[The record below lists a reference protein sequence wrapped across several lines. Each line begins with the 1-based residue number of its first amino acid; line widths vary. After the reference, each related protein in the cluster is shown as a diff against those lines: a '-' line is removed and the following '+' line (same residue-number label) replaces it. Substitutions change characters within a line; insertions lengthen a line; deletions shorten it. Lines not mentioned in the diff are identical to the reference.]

1 MKNEQL
7 MFHATKGDI
16 IPILSH
22 LENTFDIR
30 YAKIGMFG
38 EKKVIYYNTYSDI
51 EELGYTESSF
61 YLSSPNSYMIIEKNM
76 EVIIRDIPQRK
87 GGILYAVDQKENPK
101 SIELTLGGIYT
112 EGENTLVM
120 SRAACI
126 SEFTFSKSIYKEL
139 TKNIKKAFKKYDF
152 MEWVGPEAEQKL
164 KEGWRLVQ
172 DAKRSTDYDLKYK
185 EV

>member
-1 MKNEQL
+1 MKSEQL

-22 LENTFDIR
+22 VENTFDIM
-30 YAKIGMFG
+30 YVKMGMFD

-61 YLSSPNSYMIIEKNM
+61 YLSSPNSFMILVKNM

-101 SIELTLGGIYT
+101 SIELTLGGIYK
-112 EGENTLVM
+112 GEKNTLVM
-120 SRAACI
+120 SRTANT
-126 SEFTFSKSIYKEL
+126 SDDVLSKSIYKEL
-139 TKNIKKAFKKYDF
+139 TKNIKKDFKKYDS
-152 MEWVGPEAEQKL
+152 MEWVGPEAEEKL

-172 DAKRSTDYDLKYK
+172 DAKRSADYDLKYK
-185 EV
+185 G